1 MTGLNPSPASFSG
14 EESPG
19 TTVTLDQGA
28 YNVDEG
34 VVAGYTKTLGAGCS
48 GYVNPGDS
56 KTCTITNDDVQ
67 PKLIVIKHVINN
79 NGRTNVAGDWTMSV
93 TGSSPNPANFPG
105 SESGKT
111 VMLNAGA
118 YSVAESGPAGYV
130 ASYSADCNG
139 SIGIGQTKTC
149 TVTNDDLPQDPV
161 IILKRPRV

>member
-14 EESPG
+14 EESPD

-28 YNVDEG
+28 YSVDEG

-93 TGSSPNPANFPG
+93 TGSGPNPDNFPG
-105 SESGKT
+105 
-111 VMLNAGA
+111 
-118 YSVAESGPAGYV
+118 
-130 ASYSADCNG
+130 
-139 SIGIGQTKTC
+139 
-149 TVTNDDLPQDPV
+149 
-161 IILKRPRV
+161 